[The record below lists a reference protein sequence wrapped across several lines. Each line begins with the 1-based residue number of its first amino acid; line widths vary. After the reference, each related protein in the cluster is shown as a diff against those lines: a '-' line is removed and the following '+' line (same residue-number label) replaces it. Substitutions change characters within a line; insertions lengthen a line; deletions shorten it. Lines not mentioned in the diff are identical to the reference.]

1 MISLLCFSLCLTS
14 SLGLRVYGQCA
25 RTVGTGNSAACEH
38 ARNGCG
44 LTAEGDGRTVQT
56 VIWGA
61 GYVLGLVRQ
70 PTSSSLVDLGTPPHR
85 IHLATHSLQIS
96 RYP

>member
-38 ARNGCG
+38 ARNECG
-44 LTAEGDGRTVQT
+44 LTAGEDGSH
-56 VIWGA
+56 
-61 GYVLGLVRQ
+61 LEC
-70 PTSSSLVDLGTPPHR
+70 R
-85 IHLATHSLQIS
+85 IHLRTCAQYCRLPSAGGRLWPGYALRTRS
-96 RYP
+96 